1 MKSLQKE
8 RQTLTID
15 KFFML
20 VLVVVVTNQSLYA
33 QLDIWVEDHTGYD
46 RHSWPVTGGIPFP
59 KGKVYDAG
67 NIGLINTPSQVRVLS
82 RWSDGSVKY
91 ALIDY
96 QADIPNSTRATHTIS
111 FTADNKSI
119 SNGNKV
125 TETEDNITVNTS
137 VLKFSVSKMGFGFL
151 DEVWLD
157 LNKDGY
163 FNKTERIVRKQ
174 RGQEHSYDLQSNN
187 PERPTIPYSV
197 RNLLTGES
205 KPIEN
210 SMPVNAGGSRWI
222 RTEGG
227 GKETSKYARKDF
239 YSAKVIEHGS
249 LRTVVQVKGRFG
261 PEEDDSEYTIWIH
274 AYYGKPFLR
283 IQHNFMFRGDP
294 QKTNIRRMGLKLPL
308 NFEEMP
314 LFNAAGLTHPQQLNL
329 KNAYLYTKGPED
341 VFNLEHEGFPLSW
354 EVGVDDKK
362 ETGIKKTG
370 GWIDI
375 STAKFGVTVAMKDMA
390 YLYPKELSYD
400 VRNKTVNAWM
410 WPDHGGQ
417 VLDLRASGWSDGMQ
431 GISFTHDIF
440 YSFHGPQSEHGG
452 DVLTALIND
461 PPQPYANP
469 EWYSYRGTKA
479 AGMIMPHDDRQF
491 PKTESFLATGTTFI
505 ERSMTEYCW
514 LGMLNYGD
522 LMFMYGYNKGNDGLG
537 TWGISNRQDDYDG
550 WRRGNTMITYRMLMQ
565 YLRTGEYQYWKA
577 ASAGSIF
584 VRDALIKH
592 YSSRDSRFVGYGR
605 RHSAYWGALEMDEI
619 DRPGGVS
626 YDGYGTN
633 WLGHYI
639 HWNLTGDWRTYEVI
653 NEIRS
658 AWNNWGNSDI
668 DQLSGAA
675 YVGLKL
681 ISNIPGYEQ
690 AEKEA
695 DKFLET
701 AIKRTANPGD
711 AWRDCTWF
719 MGYGLY
725 LQDVKDTSILK
736 AVIDWWKANHHDP
749 DQWGLNWH
757 RESLAAAYW
766 AAIDDKPIRERIYHE
781 LLTMGSTEFQNSS
794 RIEAQRKIYDQ
805 HGVAELFN
813 SDFSEL
819 ANAVAPG
826 YWRAK
831 DDILQIQ
838 WDEPLSMA
846 VISHFRENYSL
857 RNNPEQKPIDG
868 LITNNNN
875 NEEVDISVTLTKP
888 SIFSL
893 RIIDKSGSPI
903 WHYENNESVYG
914 LIKIKWNLK
923 DRRVMAGN
931 YIIQLLING
940 VVTQTSEIEIK

>member
-1 MKSLQKE
+1 MVVLIILVSG
-8 RQTLTID
+8 QTL
-15 KFFML
+15 
-20 VLVVVVTNQSLYA
+20 NA
-33 QLDIWVEDHTGYD
+33 QLDIWVEDHSGYD
-46 RHSWPVTGGIPFP
+46 RLSWPVTGGIPFP
-59 KGKVYDAG
+59 KGQIYEAADITV
-67 NIGLINTPSQVRVLS
+67 INTPSQVRVLS

-96 QADIPNSTRATHTIS
+96 QADVYNSSRTTHTIS
-111 FTADNKSI
+111 FA
-119 SNGNKV
+119 GNKGFISKGNKT
-125 TETEDNITVNTS
+125 TETEDKITVNTG
-137 VLKFSVSKMGFGFL
+137 VLKFSVSKKEFGFL

-157 LNKDGY
+157 LNNDGY

-174 RGQEHSYDLQSNN
+174 SGQEHSYDLQSNN

-210 SMPVNAGGSRWI
+210 SMPVNVGGSRWI
-222 RTEGG
+222 RPEGG
-227 GKETSKYARKDF
+227 GKEIRKYARKDF
-239 YSAKVIEHGS
+239 YSAKVVEHGP
-249 LRTVVQVKGRFG
+249 LRTVLQIKGRFG
-261 PEEDDSEYTIWIH
+261 SEEDDSEYTIWIH

-283 IQHNFMFRGDP
+283 IQHNFVFRGDP

-308 NFEEMP
+308 NFDQMP
-314 LFNAAGLTHPQQLNL
+314 LFKAAGLTQPQQLNI
-329 KNAYLYTKGPED
+329 KDTYLYTKGPED

-354 EVGVDDKK
+354 EVGVGDKK
-362 ETGIKKTG
+362 VTGIKKTA

-375 STAKFGVTVAMKDMA
+375 STPKFGVTVAMKDMA
-390 YLYPKELSYD
+390 YMYPKELSYD
-400 VRNKTVNAWM
+400 VRNKSVNAWM

-440 YSFHGPQSEHGG
+440 YSFHGPQSELGG
-452 DVLTALIND
+452 DVLAALIND
-461 PPQPYANP
+461 PLQPYANP

-479 AGMIMPHDDRQF
+479 AGMIMPHDDIQF
-491 PKTESFLATGTTFI
+491 PKTESYLATGTTFI

-522 LMFMYGYNKGNDGLG
+522 LMFMYGYYKGSDGLG

-565 YLRTGEYQYWKA
+565 YLRTGEYRYWKA
-577 ASAGSIF
+577 ASAGSVF

-668 DQLSGAA
+668 DQLSGGA

-681 ISNIPGYEQ
+681 ISNIPGYEL

-695 DKFLET
+695 DKFLTT

-725 LQDVKDTSILK
+725 LQDVNDISISK
-736 AVIDWWKANHHDP
+736 AIVDWWKANHHDT

-766 AAIDDKPIRERIYHE
+766 AAHDNKAIRDSIYHE
-781 LLTMGSTEFQNSS
+781 LSTTGSTEFQNSS

-805 HGVAELFN
+805 YGVSGLFH
-813 SDFSEL
+813 SDFNEL
-819 ANAVAPG
+819 ATAVAPG

-831 DDILQIQ
+831 DDIMQMQ

-846 VISHFRENYSL
+846 VISHFRENYSTGDNSVL
-857 RNNPEQKPIDG
+857 KPTYNLTIKS
-868 LITNNNN
+868 IN
-875 NEEVDISVTLTKP
+875 NEGVDISVSVSKP
-888 SIFSL
+888 SVLSL
-893 RIIDKSGSPI
+893 RVLDKSGSPV
-903 WHYENNESVYG
+903 WQHEKNESVNG
-914 LIKIKWNLK
+914 LTIIKWNLK
-923 DRRVMAGN
+923 ENKVMAGS
-931 YIIQLLING
+931 YTVQLLING
-940 VVTQTSEIEIK
+940 MVTQTSEIEIK